1 MLDQQEGGDQ
11 PVVEI
16 NVTPMIDVL
25 LSLLIIFMVAAPPP
39 SNHQQP
45 LNLPA
50 QTPVETNDSP
60 NATLLVEITADGK
73 MTLGTETL
81 SENYEEMVAQLKA
94 NEKAQQDGR
103 IAVKADES
111 VAYGK
116 VILVMS
122 AAREAAIGQ
131 VGIASDRI

>member
-1 MLDQQEGGDQ
+1 MLDSTETGLET
-11 PVVEI
+11 VVEI

-39 SNHQQP
+39 PNHQQP
-45 LNLPA
+45 LSLPQ
-50 QTPVETNDSP
+50 QTPVETSSSP
-60 NATLLVEITADGK
+60 NATLLVEIKADGS
-73 MTLGTETL
+73 MTLGPDPL
-81 SENYEEMVAQLKA
+81 SGDYEEMVEQFKA
-94 NEKAQQDGR
+94 SEKAQADGR
-103 IAVKADES
+103 VAVNADES

-122 AAREAAIGQ
+122 AAREAEIGQ

>member
-1 MLDQQEGGDQ
+1 VFEAQEASLET
-11 PVVEI
+11 VVEI

-39 SNHQQP
+39 PNHQQP
-45 LNLPA
+45 LSLPQ
-50 QTPVETNDSP
+50 QTPVETSSSP
-60 NATLLVEITADGK
+60 NATLLVEIAKDGSMKLGEEPLSDDYTK
-73 MTLGTETL
+73 MVE
-81 SENYEEMVAQLKA
+81 QLRA
-94 NEKAQQDGR
+94 NEKAQADQR

-116 VILVMS
+116 VIVVMS
-122 AAREAAIGQ
+122 AAREAEIGQ